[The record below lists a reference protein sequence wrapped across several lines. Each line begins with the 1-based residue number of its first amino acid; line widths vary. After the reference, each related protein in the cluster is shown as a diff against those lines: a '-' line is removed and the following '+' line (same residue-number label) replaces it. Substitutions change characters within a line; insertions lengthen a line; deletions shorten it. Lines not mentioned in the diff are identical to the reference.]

1 MNCVVLYNLQN
12 ITQMHVD
19 ITRIFLMETTVDSE
33 HKKIYMKLILF
44 LAVYNQ
50 FQIQLSIQKHARTH
64 IFPKSALMHLT
75 VSKLVVRVPYEG

>member
-1 MNCVVLYNLQN
+1 MNCIVLYNLQN
-12 ITQMHVD
+12 IAQMNVYVKSN
-19 ITRIFLMETTVDSE
+19 FLMETTVDSE
-33 HKKIYMKLILF
+33 HKKIYIKPILF